1 MLMFLLPGVEGAI
14 TPDTPQPITMIWI
27 RITEIADTIRGLTAR
42 PRFYAPSF
50 LAFPV
55 LVCWKC
61 TILYPFGGGGVR
73 TFMPFPSFSFFFLLS
88 FFVSLVGLLLYR
100 TRTIG

>member
-61 TILYPFGGGGVR
+61 TILYPFGGGGCGLLCL
-73 TFMPFPSFSFFFLLS
+73 FLLFPSFSSFPSLS
-88 FFVSLVGLLLYR
+88 LLLGYFY
-100 TRTIG
+100 TAQEL